1 MKSKKVELIRFSSL
15 PSKPVAPVK
24 KYSVPKSM
32 DRPVPE
38 DSEIEDELEDELEV
52 EEGDHMMG
60 GPGSGPQ
67 KGGGSGKSKKGDAP
81 LTAGKKTQIADA
93 IRTPPKNRTAEQK
106 ALIKE
111 EMDKVG
117 GAESF
122 KPLGGEDEELLKDLQ
137 AKHESKVAAAKKTK
151 H

>member
-60 GPGSGPQ
+60 GPGSGPR
-67 KGGGSGKSKKGDAP
+67 KGGGSGGKSKQEKEYDKR
-81 LTAGKKTQIADA
+81 GKESDKIFRPT
-93 IRTPPKNRTAEQK
+93 
-106 ALIKE
+106 IK
-111 EMDKVG
+111 
-117 GAESF
+117 ESF

-137 AKHESKVAAAKKTK
+137 AKHESKVAAAKNSYPKK
-151 H
+151 KK